1 MLSGGA
7 SEVSLKTLRRRLV
20 TIPATFVLAFLVVG
34 LLPLWLAIA
43 LAIDVVRKV
52 RQGIPFAV
60 SRLVAFGAV
69 YLLGQVI
76 GVLSLG
82 ISWLLAGVGS
92 ARKRRLL
99 AFTYAIQRA
108 WVGTLLASVKR
119 LYGVRIVLDGEDT
132 LGPTLRGPLVVLMQ
146 HTSLVDTLLPTTYL
160 TARRG
165 LKLRWVL
172 KKELLVDPSLDIA
185 GLRLPNAFVG
195 RDGSDT
201 DKALAMV
208 RRLAT
213 DLPHDEGVLIY
224 PEGTRFTP
232 GKRLRA
238 LERLASTP
246 DLQARAARL
255 KRVLPPRLGGP
266 IALLETATQADVLFI
281 AHVGFEGLS
290 SVGAVLSGDLVGRTI
305 RLHLRRIPRLQVPTD
320 RTALVEWLWTQWEVL
335 DAWVDAQ
342 AVAHESGV
350 TGVARLAVGDRA

>member
-1 MLSGGA
+1 M
-7 SEVSLKTLRRRLV
+7 
-20 TIPATFVLAFLVVG
+20 VG
-34 LLPLWLAIA
+34 LLPLWLVIG
-43 LAIDVVRKV
+43 LVIDVVRKA
-52 RQGIPFAV
+52 RHGTPFAV
-60 SRLVAFGAV
+60 TRLIAFGAV
-69 YLLGQVI
+69 YLLGEVV
-76 GVLSLG
+76 GVLALG
-82 ISWLLAGVGS
+82 LSWLLAGVGK
-92 ARKRRLL
+92 ARHRRLL
-99 AFTYAIQRA
+99 TFTYAIQRA
-108 WVGTLLASVKR
+108 WVATLLATVKL
-119 LYGVRIVLDGEDT
+119 LYGVRIALEGEDT
-132 LGPTLRGPLVVLMQ
+132 LGPAPGGPLVVLMQ

-201 DKALAMV
+201 DKALTLV

-213 DLPHDEGVLIY
+213 DLPPDEGVLIY

-232 GKRLRA
+232 SKRLRA

-246 DLQARAARL
+246 DLQARASRL

-266 IALLETATQADVLFI
+266 LALLETATNADVLLI

-305 RLHLRRIPRLQVPTD
+305 RLHLRRIPRAQIPSD
-320 RTALVEWLWTQWEVL
+320 RTALVEWLWTQWEAL
-335 DAWVDAQ
+335 DAWVDSQAQ
-342 AVAHESGV
+342 ENPPHRGKA
-350 TGVARLAVGDRA
+350 

>member
-1 MLSGGA
+1 M
-7 SEVSLKTLRRRLV
+7 
-20 TIPATFVLAFLVVG
+20 TFLLTALVVG
-34 LLPLWLAIA
+34 LLPLWLVVAF
-43 LAIDVVRKV
+43 AIDLVRKA
-52 RQGIPFAV
+52 RRGTPFAV
-60 SRLVAFGAV
+60 SRLIAFGAV
-69 YLLGQVI
+69 YLLGEVI
-76 GVLSLG
+76 GVLALAS
-82 ISWLLAGVGS
+82 SWLLAGVGPGRES
-92 ARKRRLL
+92 RIL
-99 AFTYAIQRA
+99 AYTYAIQRA
-108 WVGTLLASVKR
+108 WVGVLLATVKFF
-119 LYGVRIVLDGEDT
+119 YNVRIALEGEDT
-132 LGPTLRGPLVVLMQ
+132 LGPAPGGPLVVLMQ

-208 RRLAT
+208 RALAT
-213 DLPHDEGVLIY
+213 DLPSDEGVLIY

-232 GKRLRA
+232 QKRLRA
-238 LERLASTP
+238 LDRLSATP

-266 IALLETATQADVLFI
+266 LALLETAADADVLFI

-305 RLHLRRIPRLQVPTD
+305 RLHLRRIPRTKVPTD
-320 RTALVEWLWTQWEVL
+320 RAALVEWLWTEWEAL
-335 DAWVDAQ
+335 DAWVDAEVLGQ
-342 AVAHESGV
+342 RSQG
-350 TGVARLAVGDRA
+350 LK